1 MSGGKAA
8 KRTATKR
15 KTTGRIS
22 LGKSKKPIRKTAK
35 KKTSKKKIAKR
46 KTAKRAALPK
56 AKRKVAKKKTAKKT
70 TKKPAKKKT
79 AKKPAKK
86 KAVKKKSTAKKS
98 SAVKKIVSAA
108 KKAAKKA
115 ASGKRPATRI
125 EKMIFSEL
133 ENLAGYIH
141 DAKQEIAA
149 IRPDEVKDDFL
160 PKAEIELGAIVEAT
174 AEATH
179 TIMDACD
186 GLDGLM
192 SQLEGDAATTLMDA
206 TTKIYEACTF
216 QDITGQRINK
226 VVKTLQHIEARVD
239 KLIEVF
245 EIKVEKSGSANEQ
258 DSSSG
263 EDKKISDED
272 LLEGPQLKGQG
283 RSQAE
288 IDDLLAS
295 FD

>member
-1 MSGGKAA
+1 MSRGKAA

-46 KTAKRAALPK
+46 KTAKRAAPSK
-56 AKRKVAKKKTAKKT
+56 AKRKVAKKKTAKK
-70 TKKPAKKKT
+70 PAKKKT
-79 AKKPAKK
+79 LKK
-86 KAVKKKSTAKKS
+86 KTVKKKSTAKKS

-192 SQLEGDAATTLMDA
+192 SQLEGDAASTLMDA

-245 EIKVEKSGSANEQ
+245 EIKVEKSSSTNEQ
-258 DSSSG
+258 DSNSA
-263 EDKKISDED
+263 ENNKISDED

>member
-1 MSGGKAA
+1 
-8 KRTATKR
+8 
-15 KTTGRIS
+15 
-22 LGKSKKPIRKTAK
+22 
-35 KKTSKKKIAKR
+35 
-46 KTAKRAALPK
+46 
-56 AKRKVAKKKTAKKT
+56 
-70 TKKPAKKKT
+70 
-79 AKKPAKK
+79 
-86 KAVKKKSTAKKS
+86 
-98 SAVKKIVSAA
+98 
-108 KKAAKKA
+108 
-115 ASGKRPATRI
+115 
-125 EKMIFSEL
+125 MIFSEL

-192 SQLEGDAATTLMDA
+192 SQLEGDAASTLMDA

-245 EIKVEKSGSANEQ
+245 EIKVEKSSSTNEQ
-258 DSSSG
+258 DSNSA
-263 EDKKISDED
+263 ENNKISDED

>member
-15 KTTGRIS
+15 KTAGRNS
-22 LGKSKKPIRKTAK
+22 SSKSKKPIRKTAK
-35 KKTSKKKIAKR
+35 KKSPKKKAVKR
-46 KTAKRAALPK
+46 KTAKRAAPPR
-56 AKRKVAKKKTAKKT
+56 AKRKVAKKKA
-70 TKKPAKKKT
+70 AKKT
-79 AKKPAKK
+79 AKKTVKKTVKK
-86 KAVKKKSTAKKS
+86 KAVKKKSATKKS

-108 KKAAKKA
+108 KKAAR
-115 ASGKRPATRI
+115 GKVRATRI

-133 ENLAGYIH
+133 ENLASYIH

-192 SQLEGDAATTLMDA
+192 SQLEGDAASTLMDA

-239 KLIEVF
+239 KLIDVF
-245 EIKVEKSGSANEQ
+245 GIKIEKSVS
-258 DSSSG
+258 DSGQGLNTGKS
-263 EDKKISDED
+263 DKISDED

-283 RSQAE
+283 KSQSE